1 MTPLDKM
8 EAVEPDQPTPPAR
21 RRSTAGTKSAQPRSR
36 SKPGSE
42 ELADQAP
49 IEPEHE
55 EPERE
60 AMDEEEAVRAEPVP
74 EFEPL
79 EDDVADDGSSPAR
92 LGRSRR
98 FGRVQSIGAAVAL
111 IVIAALVWS
120 LITLVGDRGRV
131 NDLEALQSLR
141 TSALRTASTYGVYLS
156 SYNYADLTGP
166 TAPWTEVD
174 QHSTPTY
181 RSDFDKTKAALSKLV
196 QDYKATASGQVK
208 AEGISNISQN
218 RAALLLY
225 IIQSITNST
234 QSKNPTTQPI
244 VVQLYLVRQHGEWLI
259 DNLVVP
265 K

>member
-1 MTPLDKM
+1 M
-8 EAVEPDQPTPPAR
+8 
-21 RRSTAGTKSAQPRSR
+21 
-36 SKPGSE
+36 
-42 ELADQAP
+42 
-49 IEPEHE
+49 
-55 EPERE
+55 
-60 AMDEEEAVRAEPVP
+60 EPV
-74 EFEPL
+74 ETTTDKEA
-79 EDDVADDGSSPAR
+79 DSAIDVEAGHERPSPGGSR
-92 LGRSRR
+92 RILGR
-98 FGRVQSIGAAVAL
+98 FGTVESLGAAVAVL
-111 IVIAALVWS
+111 VVAVLVWS
-120 LITLVGDRGRV
+120 LVVLSSEHGKL
-131 NDLEALQSLR
+131 NNLETLQSLR
-141 TSALRTASTYGVYLS
+141 ASALKTGATYGVYLS
-156 SYNYADLTGP
+156 SYNYADLNGP
-166 TAPWTEVD
+166 NAPWTQVD
-174 QHSTPTY
+174 RHSTPSY